1 MARIST
7 NEEIPIRNYGDSSQL
22 INWILNSGATCNM
35 TPEVSDFIPGSLAE
49 TEKYTKVSDGNYVT
63 AKQKVGVQI
72 KMRDNNGKNFIATLY
87 MVLLAPDLC
96 DQLFSIIKFMN
107 LLHT

>member
-1 MARIST
+1 MSSNA
-7 NEEIPIRNYGDSSQL
+7 EIPRSCFGDSLQL
-22 INWILNSGATCNM
+22 TNWILDSGATCYT
-35 TPEVSDFIPGSLAE
+35 TPEISNFIPGSLAE
-49 TEKYTKVSDGNYVT
+49 TEKYTKVSNGNYVT